1 MPIYYRVWLG
11 LCTQYRMTKWTNC
24 FMAYLNYL
32 ELEIEWLPWFLNK
45 HKLIRDK
52 VFYVWRTAQNQTHFI
67 LVYLSREC
75 EREWEWKRESARE
88 RKRDIIFSDDFSDI
102 FSKFFFSYMFI
113 YIQQTNQLHATMSLL
128 FRWTDSGMAKENERF
143 IWIEENIPSV
153 MDFESEKLK

>member
-32 ELEIEWLPWFLNK
+32 ELKIEWLPWFLNK

-67 LVYLSREC
+67 IVYLSRE
-75 EREWEWKRESARE
+75 WENE
-88 RKRDIIFSDDFSDI
+88 RKRDVIFSDDFSDR
-102 FSKFFFSYMFI
+102 FSKFFFSTYS
-113 YIQQTNQLHATMSLL
+113 YIFNKLTNWM
-128 FRWTDSGMAKENERF
+128 RRCRF
-143 IWIEENIPSV
+143 FV
-153 MDFESEKLK
+153 VKLIRKWPKKMNGSYELKKISRA